1 MDVNVAGGFL
11 RFFNDLPDPRGRNR
25 IHKLSDMIVIAI
37 MAVICGAEGW
47 TDVALFGR
55 AKHKWLAT
63 FLELP
68 DGIPAHD
75 TFDRVFSLLDPDAF
89 ERCFL
94 AWTSALVALAGGRLI
109 AIDGKTIRRSFTRA
123 WDKSGAAHLV
133 SALVSQGDNRLV
145 FAQVAVADK
154 SNEITAIPRLLALMD
169 LTGAVVTI
177 DALGCQREI
186 AGQVVAGGGNYL
198 LAVKENQPALR
209 DKVQALLDEAAL
221 PPGGGIDDGLAVGR
235 FEQSEAG
242 HGRRETRRGW
252 IVNDVANLGD
262 RLLALWPGLATGS
275 LMLLERV
282 RQDLGDPTGTITT
295 ERHYYISSLNG
306 GANDAAARTMAA
318 YIRGHWAVENNLHWQ
333 LDVSFAEDQRR
344 LRTGH
349 GAENFS
355 RLCRIAL
362 NLLKRDTR
370 VKAGIKAKR
379 LNAGWDHDYLIRL
392 ISA

>member
-11 RFFNDLPDPRGRNR
+11 RFFDDLPDPRGRNR

-68 DGIPAHD
+68 GGIPAHD
-75 TFDRVFSLLDPDAF
+75 TFDRVFALLDPDAF
-89 ERCFL
+89 ERCFM
-94 AWTSALVALAGGRLI
+94 AWMSALVELSGGRLV
-109 AIDGKTIRRSFTRA
+109 AIDGKTIRRSFARA
-123 WDKSGAAHLV
+123 WDKSGACHLV
-133 SALVSQGDNRLV
+133 GALLSQGDNRLV

-154 SNEITAIPRLLALMD
+154 SNEITAIPKLPALMD
-169 LTGAVVTI
+169 LQGAVVTI
-177 DALGCQREI
+177 DAIGCQREI
-186 AGQVVAGGGNYL
+186 AGQIVTGGGNYL
-198 LAVKENQPALR
+198 LAVKDNQPALR
-209 DKVQALLDEAAL
+209 EKVQALLDEAAL
-221 PPGGGIDDGLAVGR
+221 PGSIDGLSVGR
-235 FEQSEAG
+235 FEHSKEG
-242 HGRRETRRGW
+242 HGRRETRRLW
-252 IVNDVANLGD
+252 IVNDVACLGA

-282 RQDLGDPTGTITT
+282 RQDLGDLTGKITT

-306 GANDAAARTMAA
+306 ANNAAARTMAA

-344 LRTGH
+344 LRTAH

-362 NLLKRDTR
+362 NLLKGDKR
-370 VKAGIKAKR
+370 VKAGVKAKR
-379 LNAGWDHDYLIRL
+379 LNAGWDHDYLLGL